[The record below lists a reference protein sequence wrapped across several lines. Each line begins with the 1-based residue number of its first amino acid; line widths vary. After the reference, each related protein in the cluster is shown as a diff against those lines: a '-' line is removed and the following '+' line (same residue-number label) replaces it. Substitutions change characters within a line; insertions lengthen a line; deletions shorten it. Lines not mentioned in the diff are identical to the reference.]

1 MISNILSQMIH
12 ILRGK
17 NGTIYFVCM
26 LILLGMFLLKILPK
40 IVWLVGMS
48 FIVFLIFRMFEKK
61 AVS

>member
-1 MISNILSQMIH
+1 MISNILSQMISV
-12 ILRGK
+12 LRGK

-40 IVWLVGMS
+40 ILWLVGMS

-61 AVS
+61 VVS

>member
-1 MISNILSQMIH
+1 MISNILSQMISV
-12 ILRGK
+12 LRGK

-40 IVWLVGMS
+40 ILWLVGMS